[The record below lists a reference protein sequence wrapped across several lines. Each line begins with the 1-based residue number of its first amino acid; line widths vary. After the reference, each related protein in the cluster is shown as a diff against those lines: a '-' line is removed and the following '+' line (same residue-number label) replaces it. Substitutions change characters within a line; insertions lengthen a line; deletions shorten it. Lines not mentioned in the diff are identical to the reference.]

1 MKQTTGKGLALLL
14 AALLLLGLC
23 ACGSK
28 AEDAGYYT
36 VYSIQQGSDDTMEL
50 ADLKSA
56 GLDTI
61 YLYLDKDGT
70 GQFAYDESDVTD
82 LTWKAGTFT
91 IEGEDVPYSLKDG
104 KLSFTTDD
112 LTMVLQKSGDKL
124 PSGGKS
130 AISLPSASSSSSEAA
145 SASASASASSS
156 GSGKISLSQKSAEFE
171 PVDGTVGD
179 FGISVLGAEAF
190 TDGDGKDAIRI
201 YYTFTNNSD
210 TMTSAWSSLMLGAAQ
225 DGYTLVETYASSEDD
240 APEYGNNSTDIRPGV
255 TIPCEAEFQYKPSGG
270 KVVFTVSEY
279 DSEESME
286 AELDP
291 QALTGRP
298 ADMPE
303 LEKVP
308 NPSWVADCE
317 TEGTYQDDFYISITG
332 YEIVDGYD
340 GKVLRVYLDFTNNSK
355 EATSFLMSAAYRAVQ
370 DGAALPYDFPED
382 GVAEDD
388 NSSVDVAPGDTL
400 TIAFCFGLR
409 SDSPVE
415 FEVYD
420 GMTGVPAIGGI
431 ITLDD

>member
-1 MKQTTGKGLALLL
+1 MNRKIFALLS
-14 AALLLLGLC
+14 ACLLL
-23 ACGSK
+23 
-28 AEDAGYYT
+28 
-36 VYSIQQGSDDTMEL
+36 
-50 ADLKSA
+50 
-56 GLDTI
+56 
-61 YLYLDKDGT
+61 
-70 GQFAYDESDVTD
+70 
-82 LTWKAGTFT
+82 
-91 IEGEDVPYSLKDG
+91 
-104 KLSFTTDD
+104 
-112 LTMVLQKSGDKL
+112 
-124 PSGGKS
+124 
-130 AISLPSASSSSSEAA
+130 ISLLAGCGKKIDSPFVGTWNAAKYAMSGTEMSVDELGESSLEFKDSGKVTVTFLGQ
-145 SASASASASSS
+145 S
-156 GSGKISLSQKSAEFE
+156 GSGTWEPGDAGLVIRDGSDEF
-171 PVDGTVGD
+171 PCTLQGTTLVMDYSG
-179 FGISVLGAEAF
+179 VQM
-190 TDGDGKDAIRI
+190 
-201 YYTFTNNSD
+201 YTFTNNSD

-240 APEYGNNSTDIRPGV
+240 APEYGNNSTDVRPGV

-355 EATSFLMSAAYRAVQ
+355 EATSFLMNAAYRAVQ